1 MTIIAH
7 LQDNPTPIEGSKALL
22 SYKSFWHE
30 VDAVMASGDE
40 LVRCCYILG
49 IAQIAVSQPTHIFIG
64 DRAKE
69 IVVNW

>member
-7 LQDNPTPIEGSKALL
+7 LQDNPTPIEGSKELL
-22 SYKSFWHE
+22 SHKIFWRE
-30 VDAVMASGDE
+30 VDAVMASGDD
-40 LVRCCYILG
+40 LARCCYILG
-49 IAQIAVSQPTHIFIG
+49 IAQIVASKHVFIG